1 MYFYLSG
8 FKHAVQKPILNKRNA
23 ITNAR
28 HMFFYSIYAP
38 DYQPLFVA
46 DIVSTN
52 KVPYIFGLA
61 P

>member
-8 FKHAVQKPILNKRNA
+8 FKHAVQKPVRNNRNA
-23 ITNAR
+23 ITNFR
-28 HMFFYSIYAP
+28 HMFFYSIYVT

-52 KVPYIFGLA
+52 KISYIFGLA